1 MATDTRKL
9 VRFMRRDLPG
19 DVTLE
24 RSLTHLKGI
33 GPSMA
38 RAIRMKSGLPKE
50 TRIGDLEQNKIEL
63 LIKLIEN
70 VSKQNFP
77 PWLLNRRKDY
87 TTGITTHLFE
97 ADLDFAQR
105 EDVQRMK
112 RMRSYKGIRH
122 IYGLKVRGQRTRSTG
137 RTGGILGVVRKGTV
151 APAPKPA
158 GTAGKPAAGKP
169 AAPKKAEGAKK

>member
-1 MATDTRKL
+1 MSADTRKL

-137 RTGGILGVVRKGTV
+137 RTGGILGVPRKGSV
-151 APAPKPA
+151 APAAAPKPA
-158 GTAGKPAAGKP
+158 AGAAKP
-169 AAPKKAEGAKK
+169 AAPKKEEAKK